1 MTKVAKKLSDDPNFS
16 IVFPGCNAKCNFC
29 FGTEHK
35 KVTPGWASKLLKT
48 LGGMPEDFWQ
58 ISLTGGE
65 PTISRQFELALGA
78 IDPERWEKVVLTTN
92 AATNWWPPEIEGIVT
107 NVNISRPS
115 MDDHKN
121 EKIFGIKVLDTHSLR
136 NLCDQLN
143 IRGIDV
149 TFNCVIGPAVKD
161 EGDVIDYLS
170 RARGMGA
177 SHVCFR
183 KMQTETSDL
192 SPTDLETHF
201 GMYKSIHETSC
212 PACRTNEQIIKGM
225 HVIWKAG
232 VWEPSDAVDEIW
244 EVIFQPTGELTVDWK
259 GEKLFDYLG
268 MELALEKPKPKP
280 KAKPKKRA
288 SSSGGECRPMGGR
301 C

>member
-1 MTKVAKKLSDDPNFS
+1 MTKAMKLSDDPNFS
-16 IVFPGCNAKCNFC
+16 VVFPGCNARCSFC
-29 FGTEHK
+29 FGTEHR

-48 LGGMPEDFWQ
+48 LDSMPEAFWQ

-65 PTISRQFELALGA
+65 PTLSKQFELALGA

-92 AATNWWPPEIEGIVT
+92 ASSNWWVSAIEGIVT

-115 MDDHKN
+115 VFDEKN
-121 EKIFGIKVLDTHSLR
+121 KRVFGIEVLDTHHLR
-136 NLCDQLN
+136 ELCDQLN

-149 TFNCVIGPAVKD
+149 TFNCVIGPAVD
-161 EGDVIDYLS
+161 DTGDVLDYL
-170 RARGMGA
+170 RHAKGLGA

-183 KMQTETSDL
+183 KMQTKTSGL
-192 SPTDLETHF
+192 SPTALEKGF
-201 GMYKSIHETSC
+201 NMYKAIRESEC
-212 PACRTNEQIIKGM
+212 PACRTKEQIIRGM

-232 VWEPSDAVDEIW
+232 VWEPSEKVDEVW

-259 GEKLFDYLG
+259 GEKSFEHV
-268 MELALEKPKPKP
+268 MKEIALVDKPKPK
-280 KAKPKKRA
+280 KKRA
-288 SSSGGECRPMGGR
+288 APSRDQCRPMGR